1 MLTDA
6 CWALSYLSDGTNDKI
21 QAVIEAGVVRR
32 LVELLGHPSPSVQT
46 PALRTVG
53 NIVTGDD
60 LQTQIVINCGA
71 LPCLLRL
78 LNSHKKS
85 IRKEACWTISNITAG
100 NKDQIQNVIDCGPSP
115 TEPHPFP
122 APPAA
127 NFVSAQAL
135 SRR

>member
-1 MLTDA
+1 MCGNSPLAWVAAIGFYSVDQRM
-6 CWALSYLSDGTNDKI
+6 WDG
-21 QAVIEAGVVRR
+21 VLRR

-85 IRKEACWTISNITAG
+85 IRKESCWTVSNITAG
-100 NKDQIQNVIDCGPSP
+100 SKDQIQNVIDCGPSP

-127 NFVSAQAL
+127 NIVSAQAL